1 MTTNKQI
8 EANQRNALLSSG
20 PRSLAGKARSR
31 QNALKHGLTASQ
43 TMLPGEDPAEFAG
56 LRESMFNSL
65 KPLTDLEFQL
75 VERIASLVWRLR
87 RVQAF
92 EVALMK
98 WMAYCQAATYDAPI
112 DAADLATVERRN
124 ESDDDIDDLQD
135 SLRAGRAFEALLSSD
150 LTTKM
155 TLYESRMQSQLSGVI
170 KDLSELKL
178 ARAKRSQLAR
188 TLPKKPYAAE
198 PTYDEYLPYKGK
210 WLKKIGPP

>member
-1 MTTNKQI
+1 MATDKQI
-8 EANQRNALLSSG
+8 EANQQNALMSTG

-56 LRESMFNSL
+56 LRESLFNSL
-65 KPLTDLEFQL
+65 KPLNDLEFQL
-75 VERIASLVWRLR
+75 VERIASLSWRLR

-98 WMAYCQAATYDAPI
+98 WMAHCQAATYDAPI
-112 DAADLATVERRN
+112 DPADLATVERRN
-124 ESDDDIDDLQD
+124 DHDDIDDLED
-135 SLRAGRAFEALLSSD
+135 SLRAGRAIEALLSAD
-150 LTTKM
+150 IPTKM
-155 TLYESRMQSQLSGVI
+155 TLYESRMQRQLSIVI

-178 ARAKRSQLAR
+178 ARAKRTQLAR
-188 TLPKKPYAAE
+188 TLPKKPNAAE